1 MSIRHG
7 WSWWRAAVS
16 SRCERRSRAGA
27 WSRRQPCP
35 APAQDRVDVWTTH
48 PLENVFRNAT
58 KPQRATTTSRVESTS
73 GSDGLESVAF
83 RNADDGSKA
92 LIVVTLASK

>member
-1 MSIRHG
+1 VSTP
-7 WSWWRAAVS
+7 AALLLLAVGQ
-16 SRCERRSRAGA
+16 A
-27 WSRRQPCP
+27 

>member
-1 MSIRHG
+1 MSTP
-7 WSWWRAAVS
+7 AALLLLAVGQ
-16 SRCERRSRAGA
+16 A
-27 WSRRQPCP
+27 

-73 GSDGLESVAF
+73 GSDGLESVSF

-92 LIVVTLASK
+92 LIVVTLAWK